1 MWWWGVKVPV
11 SEGGGELGE
20 GGEGEEDE
28 KEENDGRDE

>member
-1 MWWWGVKVPV
+1 MWWWGVEVPV
-11 SEGGGELGE
+11 SEGGGELGK